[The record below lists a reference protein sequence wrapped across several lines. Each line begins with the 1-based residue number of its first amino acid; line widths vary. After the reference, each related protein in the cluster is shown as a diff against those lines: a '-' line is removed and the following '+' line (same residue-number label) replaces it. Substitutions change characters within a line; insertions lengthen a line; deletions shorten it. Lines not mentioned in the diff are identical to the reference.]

1 MMYQIVW
8 RGESIGFVAKEKYKR
23 EIACLEPF
31 LEAAPQ
37 VWALSWSLVKWSWM
51 SKITFHFQVLVKTAI
66 LAQRKLTGDDIV
78 LRDLDDGLWIG
89 YIVSIVG
96 TGNIT

>member
-1 MMYQIVW
+1 MYQIVW

-37 VWALSWSLVKWSWM
+37 VWAWSWPLVKLSCM
-51 SKITFHFQVLVKTAI
+51 SKITFFFQVLVKTAI

>member
-1 MMYQIVW
+1 MYQIVW

-37 VWALSWSLVKWSWM
+37 VWAWSWPLVM
-51 SKITFHFQVLVKTAI
+51 DVENHFSLSGFSQNCHSGPEETHW
-66 LAQRKLTGDDIV
+66 G
-78 LRDLDDGLWIG
+78 
-89 YIVSIVG
+89 
-96 TGNIT
+96 